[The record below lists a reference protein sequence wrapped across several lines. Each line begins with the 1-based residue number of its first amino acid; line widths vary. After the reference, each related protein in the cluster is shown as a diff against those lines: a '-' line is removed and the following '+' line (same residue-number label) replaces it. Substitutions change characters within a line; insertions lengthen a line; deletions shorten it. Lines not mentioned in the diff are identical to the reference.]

1 MLHLIWVELTDSQ
14 ATGLRNSLIL
24 QLELRESGE
33 RENDGVGVGALG
45 VNYCLKNKCDR
56 VR

>member
-1 MLHLIWVELTDSQ
+1 MVHLIWVELTDSQ
-14 ATGLRNSLIL
+14 ATGVRSSLII

-33 RENDGVGVGALG
+33 RETDGVGVAALG
-45 VNYCLKNKCDR
+45 VTYCLKNKCDR

>member
-1 MLHLIWVELTDSQ
+1 MVHLIWVELTDSQ
-14 ATGLRNSLIL
+14 ATGLRSSLII